1 MRKPDAISAAARHV
15 PLPIG
20 SRHYTPAELVCVAL
34 TLAIVFLA
42 AQIAITW

>member
-1 MRKPDAISAAARHV
+1 MRKPDAISAAAKQV
-15 PLPIG
+15 PIG
-20 SRHYTPAELVCVAL
+20 SRHYTPAELVCLAL